1 MHIPSL
7 EVSTDLNARRLAEL
21 DVLLTEISKAD
32 MEELTQLRQFLLDAM
47 FPAMPDA
54 ARAIVQ
60 PLFALIT
67 LEVTATDQVRSRLSD
82 LVT

>member
-1 MHIPSL
+1 MHKSL
-7 EVSTDLNARRLAEL
+7 EGSTDLNARRLAEL

-32 MEELTQLRQFLLDAM
+32 MEALTQLRQFLLDAM
-47 FPAMPDA
+47 FPSMPDA